1 MSHYRSTEEL
11 QAFLTYKEEIMHIS
25 NTNSLPTYDDSP
37 DVEEILRQQDGYI
50 LALARK
56 KVSRNGIHPGL
67 LDLEI
72 DELAQNIR
80 IKLWCALQKTQ
91 IIDLQAYIRCI
102 AYTES
107 VNLVRKRKFIVPLPE
122 DKDGELFQGDVLVMP
137 SEGMQD
143 PSWEFEQKELM
154 TEYMNKIVDAVVMLP
169 PRQQEAMIC
178 SLNDQ
183 IDDSPRLLRALRHH
197 EIDIEMVNWPE
208 EKTDEHRLKASLS
221 FGRKKLRTWISNFVD
236 HPHIWR
242 TDELKRKS
250 SDGVLA
256 SEAISS

>member
-169 PRQQEAMIC
+169 PRQQEA
-178 SLNDQ
+178 
-183 IDDSPRLLRALRHH
+183 
-197 EIDIEMVNWPE
+197 
-208 EKTDEHRLKASLS
+208 TDEHRLKASLS